1 MADAR
6 IPAAADAPQKKWF
19 KLQIH
24 SILSHDMRQIGI
36 IANESQARIF
46 SHCLVAKGIANEVE
60 AEGPNQWAVWV
71 HDEDRLAEAAGLLQ
85 RFLSNPTAT
94 EWKEAARQAA
104 RLLEEEQRELREYAK
119 RVHNSEEVLPRYRP
133 FGAGLMTLILIGICA
148 YVAVLSKAGKNMEA
162 IIPLMIANPMK
173 WAGQL
178 TEVRQGEF
186 WRLIT
191 PIFIHYGP
199 LHLIFN
205 MLWLFQ
211 LGSLIEARKGSLYF
225 LLMVGVIAIGS
236 NLAQYLMVNPRFG
249 GMSGVVYGL
258 FGYAWMRGKY
268 DPSSGM
274 TLASEVVLLM
284 LLWFGVCWFGLVG
297 PIANAAHTAGLV
309 MGMGWGF
316 LSAKLRH

>member
-1 MADAR
+1 
-6 IPAAADAPQKKWF
+6 
-19 KLQIH
+19 
-24 SILSHDMRQIGI
+24 MRQIGI

-46 SHCLVAKGIANEVE
+46 SHCLVAKGIANDVE

-71 HDEDRLAEAAGLLQ
+71 HDEDRLAEAASLLQ
-85 RFLSNPTAT
+85 RFLSNPTAA

-104 RLLEEEQRELREYAK
+104 RLIEEERRELKAYAE
-119 RVHNSEEVLPRYRP
+119 RVRDAEEVMPRTRP
-133 FGAGLMTLILIGICA
+133 FGMGLLTLVLIGICA
-148 YVAVLSKAGKNMEA
+148 YVAVISRAGKNLEV
-162 IIPLMIANPMK
+162 IYPLMIADPSK
-173 WAGQL
+173 WVGRL
-178 TEVRQGEF
+178 TEVRNGEV

-191 PIFIHYGP
+191 PIFVHYGP

-211 LGSLIEARKGSLYF
+211 LGSLLEARKGSLYF
-225 LLMVGVIAIGS
+225 LMLVLVIAAGS
-236 NLAQYLMVNPRFG
+236 NLAQYLMVNPKFG

-284 LLWFGVCWFGLVG
+284 MLWFAVCWFGFVG
-297 PIANAAHTAGLV
+297 PIANTAHTAGLLI
-309 MGMGWGF
+309 GMAWGF
-316 LSAKLRH
+316 WSAKWRRR